1 VERTP
6 EASDTNH
13 IYIIR
18 SFNGGQNFS
27 APVRVDFIADSISRF
42 PTVTTDA
49 TGNPIIAFMKFN
61 ASFVDSRWVVTK
73 STDYGKTFSV
83 DVKASGWGGS
93 AEVCDCCPA
102 AIVSA
107 GNIAAML
114 YRNNKNNIR
123 DSWMGI
129 STNNS
134 TSFSNGCN
142 IDNNNWMLMSCPSSG
157 PDGVIIGNT
166 LYSVFMN
173 GASGNYRN
181 YLSKSSV
188 SAVAV
193 NSVIG
198 LTGSIPGLSQQNYP
212 RIASSGNAVAIV
224 WQQSV
229 SGNEQLPILFTNNIN
244 NGFPAK
250 YDTVDLAD
258 ITNTDVALLNGKIFV
273 VWQDDNSGTVKYRK
287 GTYATT
293 GIQENLIGPI
303 VTLFPNPANNQI
315 SINFNQ
321 QKITAFTIYNT
332 LGQAVQSFETDNTGI
347 ANLQL
352 SDWEQGLY
360 FIKSAQV
367 NTKFLISR

>member
-1 VERTP
+1 
-6 EASDTNH
+6 
-13 IYIIR
+13 
-18 SFNGGQNFS
+18 
-27 APVRVDFIADSISRF
+27 
-42 PTVTTDA
+42 
-49 TGNPIIAFMKFN
+49 
-61 ASFVDSRWVVTK
+61 
-73 STDYGKTFSV
+73 
-83 DVKASGWGGS
+83 
-93 AEVCDCCPA
+93 
-102 AIVSA
+102 
-107 GNIAAML
+107 
-114 YRNNKNNIR
+114 
-123 DSWMGI
+123 
-129 STNNS
+129 
-134 TSFSNGCN
+134 
-142 IDNNNWMLMSCPSSG
+142 
-157 PDGVIIGNT
+157 
-166 LYSVFMN
+166 MN